1 MHCKF
6 IISLIALLSIKQID
20 STCTSKFP
28 IYGIQIDVP
37 FSVFSGLKIA
47 YQQPYTDPTAS
58 GILQGIKDSCT
69 ENSVACVGCCL
80 SGQNVVH
87 VLFLVKFQMLSDQY
101 KVAGMQFLIQRTH
114 LMKHLFEYHILKIL
128 KFPIYQYSN
137 RCSI

>member
-69 ENSVACVGCCL
+69 ENSVACVGCCDCGGLDVGPIPGL
-80 SGQNVVH
+80 SAASKSSNVSY
-87 VLFLVKFQMLSDQY
+87 VLASDSLW
-101 KVAGMQFLIQRTH
+101 G
-114 LMKHLFEYHILKIL
+114 
-128 KFPIYQYSN
+128 
-137 RCSI
+137 